1 MKEITLREERF
12 CDAYIENGG
21 NKLAAFEEVYGYG
34 PNLTGYS
41 TNVDRVMARPLVFLR
56 LLEMRCGL
64 REQTEDKRERVI
76 EELHSVAIANIADY
90 VEQND
95 NDGVVLKDINQLTRE
110 QTRAIQEIIVAKEA
124 SGRTVTRL
132 KFYSKIE
139 AANSLSKICGWSNDV
154 NLTQNNFV
162 IRAPAPMATSAEWEA
177 SVRTLELE
185 PQPQAVALE
194 PSDKRG
200 V

>member
-1 MKEITLREERF
+1 MRELTIREERF
-12 CDAYIENGG
+12 CEEYIDNGG
-21 NKLAAFEEVYGYG
+21 NGDAAFNYAYGYG
-34 PNLTGYS
+34 GGTSNS
-41 TNVDRVMARPLVFLR
+41 KTNARRVLSKPTVFLR
-56 LLEMRCGL
+56 LLELVSGL

-76 EELHSVAIANIADY
+76 EELYSIATYNIGDY
-90 VEQND
+90 VEPTEE
-95 NDGVVLKDINQLTRE
+95 GGIVLKDINVLTRT
-110 QTRAIQEIIVAKEA
+110 QARAVQEIITTTEA
-124 SGRTVTRL
+124 SGRRTTRM

-139 AANSLSKICGWSNDV
+139 AANSLSKICGWSSDINV
-154 NLTQNNFV
+154 VQQNFV
-162 IRAPAPMATSAEWEA
+162 IRAPAPAASSAEWEA